1 MTETTFPFSAVE
13 AAQAAPEDDGS
24 KRRLAALLG
33 GGLLSLALAGAAV
46 FALSGGE
53 DVADESTLSSVARTP
68 QAAAPPAAPA
78 EAQAVPVANTETFAR
93 NPFEPKYVA
102 PPPPPPPPPPA
113 PPAAA
118 PLVSAVPVGQNQA
131 LVPLPLDLSGIGVDA
146 PSGPIVTPAPAAK
159 QATPAPAAEYPLTLA
174 AVSDPQPE
182 VRLISWEVDGE
193 KVQVI
198 PGQRFGRFG
207 ELVVL
212 AYSLEGADGG
222 ADGVVLQ
229 VGDASPVVV
238 TVGETI
244 SVL

>member
-1 MTETTFPFSAVE
+1 MTETTFPFSSVE
-13 AAQAAPEDDGS
+13 PTPATPEDSGDH
-24 KRRLAALLG
+24 RRLAAFLG
-33 GGLLSLALAGAAV
+33 SGLLALALAGAAV
-46 FALSGGE
+46 FAFGGGD
-53 DVADESTLSSVARTP
+53 DVAADPTLSSVTGTP
-68 QAAAPPAAPA
+68 RVVTPPVAPA

-93 NPFEPKYVA
+93 NPFEAKYIA
-102 PPPPPPPPPPA
+102 PPPPPTPA
-113 PPAAA
+113 PLPVA
-118 PLVSAVPVGQNQA
+118 PLVPVDQSLD
-131 LVPLPLDLSGIGVDA
+131 LVPLPLDLGGIGDA
-146 PSGPIVTPAPAAK
+146 PSGPLITPSPAA
-159 QATPAPAAEYPLTLA
+159 QAASPAPAAEYPLTLD

-182 VRLISWEVDGE
+182 VRLISWTVDGE

-212 AYSLEGADGG
+212 AYSLEGAEGG